1 MMELIEIRSLPQAAE
16 ALNGKPID
24 WTMVILSRLALRTL
38 PTMAGT
44 DDSWLKFYAVSLFR
58 ANLFAWAS
66 LHDGPSLFS
75 GATEPSH
82 DSLQE
87 ALRRNY
93 HSSLPWPAIASA
105 QSALLSLDS
114 FNFAGLFAWN
124 DLPSSNSDEQYDAIG
139 RMVFGPSSIE
149 SDFDWLTKN
158 QHPGNTRDMTS
169 LILWLN
175 KMPEEWR
182 RSSAAFRTQLL
193 TVDPSYSVWID
204 WYERRV
210 RGEEAAFDIP
220 GDKYRK
226 EDKKIL
232 RRLAEAT
239 DEDFWGKGHEY
250 VNATLKTWLDEAR
263 GRTAIVGLAHRIL
276 DAKEALEQQASPQAK
291 TVDGKLDA
299 GPNSVFDKPQYGNHL
314 ADLPSELLAYT
325 EVILKS
331 LPSNCQPVVRN
342 CFTGFRDEMLVRGN
356 RPILNIVK
364 AMAAS
369 LTAELYGAPDP
380 SASPD
385 DWQLK
390 DPREWGAGMDSMFAS
405 FFKSYHDLIHHFP
418 MDAEREEFIA
428 NTPIDEV
435 AASGAALTQPV
446 DAVAELIKNLGKQG
460 FATENIVRIIEAH
473 QLYNRDVSQLPAPD
487 QPTDAITPKRR
498 HVLGTAGFYLQT
510 YSVIG
515 SSASI
520 YSLPAFQEL
529 LPKLKD
535 AIDALLGFIA

>member
-1 MMELIEIRSLPQAAE
+1 MAATNFNYGDELSSWLEDRPSEWAQVIALRIALRVLPRINTASNEWLARHALAPFRSAFVAWAANNFPAKELIDVGFDAGAVYEHNEIWETADAAD
-16 ALNGKPID
+16 AIFSGDAAVHAAAHSDCAID
-24 WTMVILSRLALRTL
+24 AVKTAI
-38 PTMAGT
+38 
-44 DDSWLKFYAVSLFR
+44 DSAVSTFGDVD
-58 ANLFAWAS
+58 A
-66 LHDGPSLFS
+66 DV
-75 GATEPSH
+75 
-82 DSLQE
+82 D
-87 ALRRNY
+87 AL
-93 HSSLPWPAIASA
+93 
-105 QSALLSLDS
+105 
-114 FNFAGLFAWN
+114 WN
-124 DLPSSNSDEQYDAIG
+124 
-139 RMVFGPSSIE
+139 SINR
-149 SDFDWLTKN
+149 DCDWLTSYPEGSDPTAFLA
-158 QHPGNTRDMTS
+158 HHR
-169 LILWLN
+169 LWRN
-175 KMPEEWR
+175 PPPKMWPTDWQMLANR
-182 RSSAAFRTQLL
+182 MRTI
-193 TVDPSYSVWID
+193 DPNFAVWID
-204 WYERRV
+204 WYERRI
-210 RGEEAAFDIP
+210 RGERAAFNIP
-220 GDKYRK
+220 GDKGRI

-250 VNATLKTWLDEAR
+250 VNATLKGWLDEAR
-263 GRTAIVGLAHRIL
+263 GRTAIVGLAHRTL

-369 LTAELYGAPDP
+369 LTAELYGEPDP